1 MNVALLVPAQTAFGE
16 DVRPWARPG
25 AQRQRHD
32 FLGMAHSV
40 NGSGVDPV
48 NAKLESAMNR
58 VDRLFVVLLTPTEF
72 PTRSADSPRAK
83 ADWCDEQVGVTE
95 LLRFHIN
102 LLEFRFHVSGLL
114 ARIRSK
120 RRMKRAGPRTAELQ
134 PARQQRPSRKGT
146 SQRARASCLP
156 SARAKR
162 RSILRRCCLAA
173 LYSQVF
179 LVSLSFFESQYQFR
193 LISCWPDP
201 VNRATA
207 AFRWLSFQ
215 LPGGYDRFDNGSA
228 RCVCL
233 HRKAHQS
240 VHCNNRVAR
249 DRSERH

>member
-1 MNVALLVPAQTAFGE
+1 
-16 DVRPWARPG
+16 
-25 AQRQRHD
+25 
-32 FLGMAHSV
+32 HSV
-40 NGSGVDPV
+40 NGRSVDPV
-48 NAKLESAMNR
+48 NAQLERAMNR
-58 VDRLFVVLLTPTEF
+58 GDRSFVSLFAPTKL

-83 ADWCDEQVGVTE
+83 ADWCDEQIGVTE

-102 LLEFRFHVSGLL
+102 FFEFRFHVSSLL

-120 RRMKRAGPRTAELQ
+120 YRMKRAGPRTAELQ
-134 PARQQRPSRKGT
+134 PARQQRPSHTRS
-146 SQRARASCLP
+146 SQRERASCLP

-162 RSILRRCCLAA
+162 RSILRRCCLVA
-173 LYSQVF
+173 LFSQVF
-179 LVSLSFFESQYQFR
+179 LVSFSFSESQYQFR

-228 RCVCL
+228 RGVCL
-233 HRKAHQS
+233 HRKAQRS

-249 DRSERH
+249 DRSEQH